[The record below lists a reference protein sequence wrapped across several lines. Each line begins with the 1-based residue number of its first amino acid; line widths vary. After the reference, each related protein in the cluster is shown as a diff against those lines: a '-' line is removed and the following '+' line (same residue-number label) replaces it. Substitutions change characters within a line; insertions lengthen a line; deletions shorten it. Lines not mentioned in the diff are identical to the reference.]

1 MVSVSKK
8 EKKRIY
14 DFRLGKTRGE
24 EARRDANRGGRLG
37 ENKLFSKKGRDPL
50 QKGEENIE
58 IEVILFIL

>member
-24 EARRDANRGGRLG
+24 EARRDANRGGETGR
-37 ENKLFSKKGRDPL
+37 EKTFFKKGKGSPL
-50 QKGEENIE
+50 RGI
-58 IEVILFIL
+58 I